1 MRKLLLI
8 ILTLIIPHLSFS
20 QAATY
25 DFGDAP
31 EIYGSS
37 SHYMDNL
44 HYLGS
49 KPDGEASQQ
58 YSQAADAD
66 DLRGSDDED
75 GVAFPDMIQGSM
87 VTVPIKITGSGYLN
101 VWIDWNGDGDFNDS
115 DERVATNI
123 SRSSG
128 TYNLSVNIP
137 ANAVASKPIFARFRY
152 GPRTTSTPTYSS
164 TGVATYGEVEDYMV
178 KIICALVAKPK
189 VGEIKQPSCEVPSG
203 SVVLE
208 GLPSTGTWTLTQMPG
223 GVITTGTGTTTTISG
238 LEPGTWTYTVTN
250 ESGCTSGPSE
260 NIIIMPVPA
269 VPSAPLIEST
279 VQPTC
284 TVATG
289 SIYLSGLPVTGT
301 WTLTRY
307 PGPTITTGTGAKTTV
322 TGLTAGTY
330 YFTVTNSDGC
340 VSPASANAVINTQP
354 LTPAAPVV
362 GTITQPTCQVSTGS
376 VVLSGLPAT
385 GTWTLTRMPGGTT
398 KTGTGTSTTISGLVS
413 GTWTYTVTNASG
425 CTSVPTAGIVIL
437 PSPISPAIPVID
449 TIIQPTCTVSTGR
462 VILTGLPETGTW
474 TLTRYPDGATF
485 LGSGISTTVTNL
497 EPGTCSFR
505 VTNSD
510 GCTSAASSNVVINQQ
525 PTTPTAP
532 IPGAIT
538 HPTCQ
543 LPGGAVVLSGLPA
556 SGTWTLTRLPGSI
569 TSTGT
574 GTSTTVY
581 GLESGIYNFYVTNAA
596 GCPSSVSAN
605 VIINPRPGPVPS
617 VEITNPNPVCTP
629 ATVNITDPA
638 ITAGSTEGLT
648 YSYWLDIVAS
658 IPYNTPAAATDGT
671 YYIKG
676 TTASGCSDIQPVIV
690 AVFQVPNAIAGPDQV
705 LEYQFNTTLDADV
718 PGENLTG
725 GWSVVSGS
733 GHFADTNYAKTT
745 VTNLAVGENILQWAV
760 NNGVCPRATDN
771 LLITVHDL
779 LIPTLITPNNDGL
792 NDYFFLQGLELLGKT
807 VITVVDR
814 RGVLVFENREYDN
827 MWNGVDYNGN
837 PLPDDTYF
845 FILEPENRIPVNG
858 YIVIRR

>member
-1 MRKLLLI
+1 
-8 ILTLIIPHLSFS
+8 
-20 QAATY
+20 
-25 DFGDAP
+25 
-31 EIYGSS
+31 
-37 SHYMDNL
+37 
-44 HYLGS
+44 
-49 KPDGEASQQ
+49 
-58 YSQAADAD
+58 
-66 DLRGSDDED
+66 
-75 GVAFPDMIQGSM
+75 
-87 VTVPIKITGSGYLN
+87 
-101 VWIDWNGDGDFNDS
+101 
-115 DERVATNI
+115 
-123 SRSSG
+123 
-128 TYNLSVNIP
+128 
-137 ANAVASKPIFARFRY
+137 
-152 GPRTTSTPTYSS
+152 
-164 TGVATYGEVEDYMV
+164 
-178 KIICALVAKPK
+178 
-189 VGEIKQPSCEVPSG
+189 
-203 SVVLE
+203 
-208 GLPSTGTWTLTQMPG
+208 
-223 GVITTGTGTTTTISG
+223 
-238 LEPGTWTYTVTN
+238 
-250 ESGCTSGPSE
+250 
-260 NIIIMPVPA
+260 
-269 VPSAPLIEST
+269 
-279 VQPTC
+279 
-284 TVATG
+284 
-289 SIYLSGLPVTGT
+289 
-301 WTLTRY
+301 
-307 PGPTITTGTGAKTTV
+307 
-322 TGLTAGTY
+322 
-330 YFTVTNSDGC
+330 
-340 VSPASANAVINTQP
+340 
-354 LTPAAPVV
+354 
-362 GTITQPTCQVSTGS
+362 
-376 VVLSGLPAT
+376 
-385 GTWTLTRMPGGTT
+385 MPGGTT

-425 CTSVPTAGIVIL
+425 CTSGPTAGIVIL
-437 PSPISPAIPVID
+437 PSPISPATPVID
-449 TIIQPTCTVSTGR
+449 TIIQPTCTVSNGR

-497 EPGTCSFR
+497 EHGTYSFR

-543 LPGGAVVLSGLPA
+543 LPGGTVVLSGLPA

-574 GTSTTVY
+574 GTSTTVS
-581 GLESGIYNFYVTNAA
+581 GLEPGMYNFYVTNAA
-596 GCPSSVSAN
+596 GCPSPVSAN

-690 AVFQVPNAIAGPDQV
+690 AVYQVPNAIAGPDQV
-705 LEYQFNTTLDADV
+705 LEYQFNTTLDADG

-771 LLITVHDL
+771 LLITVNDL